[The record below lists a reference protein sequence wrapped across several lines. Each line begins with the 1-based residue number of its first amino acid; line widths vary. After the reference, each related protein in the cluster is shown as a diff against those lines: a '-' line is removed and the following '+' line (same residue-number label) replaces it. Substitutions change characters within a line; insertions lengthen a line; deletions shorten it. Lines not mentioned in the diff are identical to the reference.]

1 MQKVDANLAAMM
13 SATGSKNGDEAINPK
28 LLAAEKLDGAMEDI
42 AAEGDTDK
50 EDE

>member
-13 SATGSKNGDEAINPK
+13 SATGSKNGDAGINPK
-28 LLAAEKLDGAMEDI
+28 LLAGEKLENAMDDI